1 MRRMKNGYLRLFALA
16 AQPCAAGQA
25 QERHARIEGHARV
38 AGLAGLDGL
47 AGSGGLDRGGSTAGQ
62 LWDDRAAAQL
72 DVTALAVGVAGIAC
86 AGVGGS
92 PGVSQLRAAV
102 MVGGVLFAV
111 CQLADLTYR
120 LGVAVALPPVWLE
133 MTLPQTS
140 HLWSLL
146 VSSWLEMT
154 LPQVSHL

>member
-47 AGSGGLDRGGSTAGQ
+47 AGSGGLDRGGSIAGQ

-72 DVTALAVGVAGIAC
+72 GVTALAVGVAGIAC

-111 CQLADLTYR
+111 CLLADLTYR
-120 LGVAVALPPVWLE
+120 LGVAVGLAAYDPCWRPRGWRRSCRRHHRCGRCWC
-133 MTLPQTS
+133 PRG
-140 HLWSLL
+140 WR
-146 VSSWLEMT
+146 
-154 LPQVSHL
+154 